1 MENIMKHW
9 ILAAMLLWVAAA
21 AQAQTLV
28 VVDDSYGVDFGQ
40 PLEVEAFGVLDND
53 TLDGENAG
61 ENGVTVETV
70 PVSDV
75 SHGTLV
81 LNSDGS
87 FSYTPGTSFTG
98 TDSFIYRA
106 VTGIV
111 TGEATV
117 TLTACSGGPTVFTCW
132 QEAPYLAKLGELGY
146 RNFQEGFENDAVWGS
161 VRSPS
166 TALSVLSQ
174 GITWQTNHPDP
185 PASNEITADTS
196 ADIGSVPD
204 TLPCDLDED
213 GKVDTID
220 RHIFLSSYRLCTG
233 DAGYLPKAD
242 YDNDGC
248 ITLNDYREWYICYKR
263 NR

>member
-1 MENIMKHW
+1 MITVNGIYATNLTEGLYLLLICCCSIKATQIQSR
-9 ILAAMLLWVAAA
+9 ILTNLLNK
-21 AQAQTLV
+21 LI
-28 VVDDSYGVDFGQ
+28 
-40 PLEVEAFGVLDND
+40 
-53 TLDGENAG
+53 
-61 ENGVTVETV
+61 
-70 PVSDV
+70 
-75 SHGTLV
+75 H
-81 LNSDGS
+81 
-87 FSYTPGTSFTG
+87 
-98 TDSFIYRA
+98 FIYRA
-106 VTGIV
+106 VSGMDTGD
-111 TGEATV
+111 ATV

-213 GKVDTID
+213 GKVDNID